1 MENEVHETFI
11 KDSDPE
17 SLAAVARL
25 KRSLFPM
32 YPGVST
38 PRKKCGKNS
47 GPISTK
53 FKVSSQTH
61 FQAFLWPARFARKE
75 FVAL

>member
-47 GPISTK
+47 GSLYNLNFDHGNSK
-53 FKVSSQTH
+53 FWYLLSNRLATAS
-61 FQAFLWPARFARKE
+61 
-75 FVAL
+75 